1 MEYYAE
7 VQVYLSITF
16 IEYNSLAYV
25 RSIKDD
31 RSSVKTQHIFYHSK

>member
-1 MEYYAE
+1 MEYHAE

-16 IEYNSLAYV
+16 IEYNTLAYV

-31 RSSVKTQHIFYHSK
+31 IFSQNTTHILPL